1 MLSQNDLSLLYK
13 IVSDKSQTFEDISKL
28 IKTKFNSDSQIKAAA
43 SLLILLEDNLLT
55 IHQRIISYFIL
66 YVLSNNEKME
76 TNPYLSF
83 ILERLGKSND
93 KIEQSFLIDFLC
105 RKINYLNLTIDNY
118 LKNNPKEQRINTTQI
133 QMQWD
138 KYYKETLRKKNIK
151 IKKDDI
157 NRPIIYDAKNVA
169 IKNINNKPNNNILG
183 HINNDKNNFNLNCYK
198 ANYMICFPVNS
209 VFISNEP
216 IWILPYLS
224 HNYIWEKK

>member
-1 MLSQNDLSLLYK
+1 MISQKELAKLYSYLSNEN
-13 IVSDKSQTFEDISKL
+13 QTFEQI
-28 IKTKFNSDSQIKAAA
+28 IKSFNEEFDVDSRNKAFHTII
-43 SLLILLEDNLLT
+43 ILLKDNLLNLS
-55 IHQRIISYFIL
+55 QRIISYFLL
-66 YVLSNNEKME
+66 YNVPQKENME
-76 TNPYLSF
+76 TNPFLF
-83 ILERLGKSND
+83 IILDKLKNSNN
-93 KIEQSFLIDFLC
+93 KKEQDFLIDFLYK
-105 RKINYLNLTIDNY
+105 KINYLKTTIRQYLAQDKREMRINLT
-118 LKNNPKEQRINTTQI
+118 QI
-133 QMQWD
+133 KMQWD

-169 IKNINNKPNNNILG
+169 IKNISNKPNNNILG

-198 ANYMICFPVNS
+198 ANYMICFPVNN